1 MCLAIMRHFWYAC
14 TTNANNDMTFV
25 RSLISQQSPF
35 QMLFYCVQIQQKEG
49 NDKVTWQQEHSDP
62 PIYRPSS
69 LIRHD
74 IRPCRGHGQRK
85 PGWPFKVTEALG
97 GRSNLR
103 CFSCCDRC
111 SRSVLRAWRRYFYTH
126 THTYRNR
133 EENSHGRTE
142 GSRRGV
148 LFYPFS
154 VSGHGTAMKERH
166 ESVLPWRL
174 KTWVVNMR
182 EPRGEQRLFEAEK
195 LALTFFSVCK
205 RPPNCLACEK
215 YNNKLGERPLKAV
228 AMAQATGK

>member
-14 TTNANNDMTFV
+14 TANANNDMTFV

-62 PIYRPSS
+62 SIYRPSS

-133 EENSHGRTE
+133 EENSTGAQKARAEGFCSTLSQFLAMGRPWKSDTSQSCLGDWRPE
-142 GSRRGV
+142 WSIWGSHV
-148 LFYPFS
+148 ANNAY
-154 VSGHGTAMKERH
+154 
-166 ESVLPWRL
+166 L
-174 KTWVVNMR
+174 K
-182 EPRGEQRLFEAEK
+182 QRD
-195 LALTFFSVCK
+195 
-205 RPPNCLACEK
+205 
-215 YNNKLGERPLKAV
+215 
-228 AMAQATGK
+228 